1 MCDAIRELFADEL
14 KEGYESGRK
23 AGCEEGRE
31 EGREQ
36 GLKQGIALAKTVIRM
51 KMEGKT
57 MGEIARLCQIT
68 TDEVKEILED

>member
-31 EGREQ
+31 Q

-51 KMEGKT
+51 GMEGKT
-57 MGEIARLCQIT
+57 IDEIARLCQIT